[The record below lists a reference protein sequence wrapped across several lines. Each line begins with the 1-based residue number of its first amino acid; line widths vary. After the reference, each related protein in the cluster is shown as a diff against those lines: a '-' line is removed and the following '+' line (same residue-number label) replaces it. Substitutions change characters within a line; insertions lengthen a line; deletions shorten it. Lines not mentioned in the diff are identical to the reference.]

1 MPIYEY
7 VCKDCQKEFES
18 LRSMRTPIVNP
29 LCVIVKVAGKPWQ
42 EVLQLPVDRVQA
54 AAALAVDIKT

>member
-1 MPIYEY
+1 MR
-7 VCKDCQKEFES
+7 
-18 LRSMRTPIVNP
+18 RSNAQPAGERTPIVNP